1 MRGFF
6 SFIAEVIAIVIIAA
20 LAIFAVEN
28 VLATHVSFL
37 GRGFT
42 ADLWWLVVGA
52 AVLGFILALLLLT
65 PGRVAA
71 GWRSMVLQREGARR
85 ERDLSQ
91 LREQHTRLQ
100 AEHERLQADHAQL
113 AAEHDQLQA
122 QRTPAARPIASAAPT
137 TPSTGAAAPT
147 TPPTPTAPQPA
158 PQASPAPAQTSQ
170 TAVPAGQTGQ
180 PGQAQQ
186 RPPTQGERLRAE
198 FGQPPQ
204 PETPEQDQSWTQ
216 GPMAPTT

>member
-6 SFIAEVIAIVIIAA
+6 TFIAEVIAIVIIAA

-28 VLATHVSFL
+28 ALAMHVSFL

-42 ADLWWLVVGA
+42 ANLWWLVVGA
-52 AVLGFILALLLLT
+52 ALLGFILSFLLLT

-71 GWRSMVLQREGARR
+71 GWRGMVLQREGARR

-122 QRTPAARPIASAAPT
+122 QRTPVARPTAPAAPT

-147 TPPTPTAPQPA
+147 APTGAPADQQERVQAQPPTL
-158 PQASPAPAQTSQ
+158 
-170 TAVPAGQTGQ
+170 
-180 PGQAQQ
+180 
-186 RPPTQGERLRAE
+186 GERLRAAAS
-198 FGQPPQ
+198 GQRQQ
-204 PETPEQDQSWTQ
+204 PETPEQDQTWTQ
-216 GPMAPTT
+216 GPTAPTA